1 MAQVWIPSFRKRV
14 MLGALDLYARVA
26 RLPEAPRLL
35 ASAESVQRILVIEL
49 WNIGDIVLAMPFLAQ
64 LRALFPAATITMLA
78 RPYARTVL
86 EGTGLVDDFIDTELG
101 WSERS
106 VRHNPFAYHWTDL
119 VRIRRALK
127 PRRFDLAFSSR
138 MHVREHVVLVL
149 SGTRRRVA
157 FALGGGGRTLTD
169 AIPVGDTN
177 RHKVDDWF
185 ELLRPF
191 GGPIDQPRPRLAVSE
206 RERGWANEFLAEHA
220 VSTEHR
226 LTGIHPGA
234 SVPQKRWPLERFAD
248 VARSVA
254 KLPDT
259 KILAF
264 VAPDGYGEQLSQIP
278 GVIAAKVDLRR
289 LIALIERCD
298 VLVCNDSGPMHI
310 AGALGIPT
318 VSVFGSGIN
327 RWFAPLG
334 HTHRLI
340 TAERSGDQERDEAEA
355 VIPYDV
361 AAVTTSDVLGAVN
374 EVLGTQAPAH
384 P

>member
-1 MAQVWIPSFRKRV
+1 
-14 MLGALDLYARVA
+14 MLGALDLFARVT
-26 RLPEAPRLL
+26 RLPESRKSTR
-35 ASAESVQRILVIEL
+35 SAKAVERILVIEL
-49 WNIGDIVLAMPFLAQ
+49 WNIGDIVLAMPVLAQ

-86 EGTGLVDDFIDTELG
+86 EGTGLVDSFIDTELG
-101 WSERS
+101 WSGQS
-106 VRHNPFAYHWTDL
+106 VRHNPFAYHWTEL
-119 VRIRRALK
+119 VRIGRAL
-127 PRRFDLAFSSR
+127 RHERFDIALSGR
-138 MHVREHVVLVL
+138 MHVRELLLLAL
-149 SGTRRRVA
+149 SGARRRVA
-157 FALGGGGRTLTD
+157 FAVADGGRVLTD

-191 GGPIDQPRPRLAVSE
+191 GGPTNQPRPQLSVSE
-206 RERGWANEFLAEHA
+206 GERSWANEFLAEYG

-226 LTGIHPGA
+226 LVGIHPGA
-234 SVPQKRWPLERFAD
+234 SVPEKRWPLARFAG
-248 VARSVA
+248 VAQSVA
-254 KLPDT
+254 KLPHT
-259 KILAF
+259 KVLAF
-264 VAPDGYGEQLSQIP
+264 VAPDGYGEELSQIQ

-289 LIALIERCD
+289 LIALIQRCD

-334 HTHRLI
+334 DAHRLV
-340 TAERSGDQERDEAEA
+340 TARGSGDRESDEAEA

-361 AAVTTSDVLGAVN
+361 AAVATSDVLSAVN
-374 EVLGTQAPAH
+374 DVLGMQAGLTRS
-384 P
+384 